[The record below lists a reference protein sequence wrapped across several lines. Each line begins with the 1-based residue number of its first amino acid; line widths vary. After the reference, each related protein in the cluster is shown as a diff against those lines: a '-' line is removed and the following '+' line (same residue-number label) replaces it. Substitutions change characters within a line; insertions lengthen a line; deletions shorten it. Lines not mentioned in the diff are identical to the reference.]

1 MKLIKDMKTEEF
13 YKKIQEKVGETE
25 MDFERE
31 FPFGK
36 SSFPESRFGESSSLE
51 WNKQDVWQRIEQ
63 KQTKRKKPFVWWQAV
78 AASVVLLGGLAMYV
92 HNQKTDITTT
102 NQAINT
108 LNPAISTQSTLNPTT
123 TESTQPMANNSNRK
137 NNVVSAM
144 ATSKEQP
151 TQQFEISPN
160 QEKLETEEPTVAV
173 NEAQNNVSPNETEP
187 TAAQQTPAS
196 DNYRFVPYQGF
207 VEKRVAPQRRER
219 VAILEIPEDEEAYNQ
234 APRKEKKNGLM
245 ARLSRKTG
253 KRNPEMN
260 EELPAVNN
268 GKPNKVWAFV
278 KESFKNETMAADST
292 NR

>member
-1 MKLIKDMKTEEF
+1 MKTEEF

-36 SSFPESRFGESSSLE
+36 SSIQESPFGESQFLE

-63 KQTKRKKPFVWWQAV
+63 KQTKRKKPFMWWQAA
-78 AASVVLLGGLAMYV
+78 AASIVLLGGLGMYFYTNETV
-92 HNQKTDITTT
+92 ITAHNKVIKEQIPT
-102 NQAINT
+102 
-108 LNPAISTQSTLNPTT
+108 ISTQPTLNPTT
-123 TESTQPMANNSNRK
+123 ESTQLMANNGNHK
-137 NNVVSAM
+137 NNVVRAM
-144 ATSKEQP
+144 AMSKEQT
-151 TQQFEISPN
+151 TQPLELTEEN
-160 QEKLETEEPTVAV
+160 LETEASTLAV
-173 NEAQNNVSPNETEP
+173 NETQNDVSSSETELN
-187 TAAQQTPAS
+187 TAQQTPAN

-219 VAILEIPEDEEAYNQ
+219 VAILEIPDDEEDYNQ
-234 APRKEKKNGLM
+234 APRKEKKNGLV
-245 ARLSRKTG
+245 ARLSRKIG
-253 KRNPEMN
+253 KKGTEPN
-260 EELPAVNN
+260 EELPAVNS

>member
-1 MKLIKDMKTEEF
+1 MKTEEF
-13 YKKIQEKVGETE
+13 YKKIQDKVGETE

-63 KQTKRKKPFVWWQAV
+63 KQTKRKKPFVWWQAA
-78 AASVVLLGGLAMYV
+78 AASVVLLGGLAMYFY
-92 HNQKTDITTT
+92 NQKTDITTN

-123 TESTQPMANNSNRK
+123 TESTQLMATNGNRK

-144 ATSKEQP
+144 AMSKEQP
-151 TQQFEISPN
+151 AQQLEISPN
-160 QEKLETEEPTVAV
+160 QENLEIEEPTVAV
-173 NEAQNNVSPNETEP
+173 NETQNNVSPNETEP
-187 TAAQQTPAS
+187 TAAQQTPA
-196 DNYRFVPYQGF
+196 NEPYRFVPYQGL

-219 VAILEIPEDEEAYNQ
+219 VAILEIPEDEEDYNQ

>member
-1 MKLIKDMKTEEF
+1 MKTEEF
-13 YKKIQEKVGETE
+13 YKKIQDKVGETE

-36 SSFPESRFGESSSLE
+36 SSFQESPFGESSSLE

-63 KQTKRKKPFVWWQAV
+63 KQTKRKKPFVWWQAA
-78 AASVVLLGGLAMYV
+78 AASVVLLGGLAMYFY
-92 HNQKTDITTT
+92 NQKTGITTN
-102 NQAINT
+102 NQAINA

-123 TESTQPMANNSNRK
+123 ESTQLMANNSNRK

-144 ATSKEQP
+144 AMSKEQP
-151 TQQFEISPN
+151 AQQLETSPN
-160 QEKLETEEPTVAV
+160 QENLKTEEPTVAV
-173 NEAQNNVSPNETEP
+173 NEAQNSISPSETEP
-187 TAAQQTPAS
+187 STAQQTPA
-196 DNYRFVPYQGF
+196 NEPYRFVPYQGLA
-207 VEKRVAPQRRER
+207 EKRVAPQRRER
-219 VAILEIPEDEEAYNQ
+219 VAILEIPEDEEEYNQ
-234 APRKEKKNGLM
+234 APRKEKKNGLV

-253 KRNPEMN
+253 KRNPETN

>member
-1 MKLIKDMKTEEF
+1 MKTEKF
-13 YKKIQEKVGETE
+13 YKKIQDKVGETE

-63 KQTKRKKPFVWWQAV
+63 KQTKRKKPFVWWQAA
-78 AASVVLLGGLAMYV
+78 AASVVLLGGLAMYFY
-92 HNQKTDITTT
+92 NQKTDITTH

-123 TESTQPMANNSNRK
+123 TESTQLMATNGNRK

-144 ATSKEQP
+144 AMSKEQP
-151 TQQFEISPN
+151 AQQLEISPN
-160 QEKLETEEPTVAV
+160 QENLEIEEPTVAV
-173 NEAQNNVSPNETEP
+173 NETQNNVSPNETEP
-187 TAAQQTPAS
+187 TAAQQTPA
-196 DNYRFVPYQGF
+196 NEPYRFVPYQGL

-219 VAILEIPEDEEAYNQ
+219 VAILEIPEDEEDYNQ

>member
-1 MKLIKDMKTEEF
+1 MKTEEF
-13 YKKIQEKVGETE
+13 YKKIQDKVAETE

-63 KQTKRKKPFVWWQAV
+63 KQTKRKKPFVWWQAA
-78 AASVVLLGGLAMYV
+78 AASVVLLGSLAMYFY
-92 HNQKTDITTT
+92 NQKTDITT
-102 NQAINT
+102 NSQVINT
-108 LNPAISTQSTLNPTT
+108 LNPAISTQSILNPTT
-123 TESTQPMANNSNRK
+123 TESTQLMANNGNRK

-144 ATSKEQP
+144 AMSKEQP
-151 TQQFEISPN
+151 AQQFEINPN

-187 TAAQQTPAS
+187 TAAQQTPA
-196 DNYRFVPYQGF
+196 NEPYRFVPYQGL

>member
-1 MKLIKDMKTEEF
+1 MKTEEF

-63 KQTKRKKPFVWWQAV
+63 KQTKRKKPFVWWQAA
-78 AASVVLLGGLAMYV
+78 AASVVLLGGLAVYF

-123 TESTQPMANNSNRK
+123 TESTQLMATNGNRK

-144 ATSKEQP
+144 AISREQP
-151 TQQFEISPN
+151 AQQFEISPN

-173 NEAQNNVSPNETEP
+173 NEAQNNVSPNETKP

-219 VAILEIPEDEEAYNQ
+219 VAILEIPEDEEDYNQ

>member
-1 MKLIKDMKTEEF
+1 MKTEKF
-13 YKKIQEKVGETE
+13 YKKIQDKVAETE

-63 KQTKRKKPFVWWQAV
+63 KQTKRKKPFVWWQAA
-78 AASVVLLGGLAMYV
+78 AASVVLLGGLAMYFY
-92 HNQKTDITTT
+92 NQKTDITTT

-123 TESTQPMANNSNRK
+123 TESTQLMATNGNRK

-144 ATSKEQP
+144 AMSKEQP
-151 TQQFEISPN
+151 AQQLEISPN
-160 QEKLETEEPTVAV
+160 QENLEIEEPTVAV
-173 NEAQNNVSPNETEP
+173 NETQNNVSPNETEP
-187 TAAQQTPAS
+187 TAAQQTPA
-196 DNYRFVPYQGF
+196 NEPYRFVPYQGL

-219 VAILEIPEDEEAYNQ
+219 VAILEIPEDEEDYNQ
-234 APRKEKKNGLM
+234 APRKEKKNGLV